1 MTEVKKEAEA
11 VVQAEV
17 KAAAPVEKETK
28 TAKKTTAKKTTAKKA
43 AEPKEAAEKKPAA
56 RKTTAKKAAEPK
68 EAAEKKPA
76 AKKAAEPKAAAE
88 KKPAAKRTTA
98 KKAAEPKAAVHFQFE
113 GKDIVARDVLDKAVK
128 AYQEAH
134 EGAEV
139 KEIELYIVA
148 SEGAAYYVVNGEASD
163 DYKIIL

>member
-1 MTEVKKEAEA
+1 MSGRTWIMTEVKKEAEA

-56 RKTTAKKAAEPK
+56 RK
-68 EAAEKKPA
+68 
-76 AKKAAEPKAAAE
+76 AAEPKAAAE

-98 KKAAEPKAAVHFQFE
+98 KKAAELKAAVHFQFE
-113 GKDIVARDVLDKAVK
+113 GKDIVAKDVLDKAVK

>member
-43 AEPKEAAEKKPAA
+43 AEPK
-56 RKTTAKKAAEPK
+56 
-68 EAAEKKPA
+68 
-76 AKKAAEPKAAAE
+76 AAAE

-98 KKAAEPKAAVHFQFE
+98 KKAAELKAAVHFQFE
-113 GKDIVARDVLDKAVK
+113 GKDIVAKDVLDKAVK

>member
-17 KAAAPVEKETK
+17 KAAVPVEKETK

-56 RKTTAKKAAEPK
+56 KKTT
-68 EAAEKKPA
+68 

-88 KKPAAKRTTA
+88 KKPAA

-113 GKDIVARDVLDKAVK
+113 GKDIVAKDVLDKAVK